1 MDFKKLVDNL
11 IQLEYNVTE
20 FQFADEAVKYL
31 SKQIHHQ
38 TVGIGGSVTIEEM
51 KLYDNLILNN
61 EVFWHMRNNGDMDVM
76 DTRKRANQADIYI
89 CSVNGIAETGEIV
102 NIDYTGN
109 RVASISFGHK
119 KVYLVIGEN
128 KIKPT
133 LEEALNRAR
142 NVASPLNAKRLGVNT
157 PCAISGDRCYD
168 CKSPERICRNLSILW
183 KKPAGCE
190 YEIILIHQ
198 KLGY

>member
-20 FQFADEAVKYL
+20 FQCADEAVKYL

-61 EVFWHMRNNGDMDVM
+61 EVFWHMRNNGDIDVM
-76 DTRKRANQADIYI
+76 ETRKRANQSNIYI

-133 LEEALNRAR
+133 LVEALNRAR

-157 PCAISGDRCYD
+157 PCAISGDKCYD

>member
-20 FQFADEAVKYL
+20 FQCADEAVKYL

-61 EVFWHMRNNGDMDVM
+61 EVFWHMRNNGDIDVM
-76 DTRKRANQADIYI
+76 ETRKRANQSNIYI
-89 CSVNGIAETGEIV
+89 CSVNGITQTDVIK

-109 RVASISFGHK
+109 HIAWIRFSLK
-119 KVYLVIGEN
+119 LVFF
-128 KIKPT
+128 
-133 LEEALNRAR
+133 
-142 NVASPLNAKRLGVNT
+142 
-157 PCAISGDRCYD
+157 
-168 CKSPERICRNLSILW
+168 
-183 KKPAGCE
+183 
-190 YEIILIHQ
+190 
-198 KLGY
+198 